1 MRGMWRMN
9 RRARPAG
16 LKIAHRLLAC
26 SLLGLA
32 LSGCKTAGPQAASY
46 TGSISSTAVINASD
60 LSPEQALAAVQRWG
74 TAYSR
79 DEKDKVAALN
89 YAAALRAAGETS
101 QAVAVMRKAVIYHPT
116 DREVLA
122 AFGKAL
128 AADGRFQEALA
139 TVRRAQRSDNPDWQL
154 LATEGGILDSVQ
166 KHDDARDLYRQALVL
181 APGEPQILN
190 NLGMSYVLT
199 GELTK
204 AEETLQLAAAS
215 PNATLKVRQNLALV
229 LELRG
234 KHDEAAQI
242 TGAPAAT
249 SAAVQAQDAIPE
261 QDTWEELSESG

>member
-1 MRGMWRMN
+1 MN
-9 RRARPAG
+9 RKARTAG
-16 LKIAHRLLAC
+16 IVIARRLFAC

-32 LSGCKTAGPQAASY
+32 ISGCKTAEPQTSSY

-60 LSPEQALAAVQRWG
+60 LSPEQALAAVQQWG
-74 TAYSR
+74 NSYSR
-79 DEKDKVAALN
+79 DEKDKAAALN

-128 AADGRFQEALA
+128 AEDGQFQEALA
-139 TVRRAQRSDNPDWQL
+139 TIRRAQRSDNPDWQL
-154 LATEGGILDSVQ
+154 LAAEGGILDSVR
-166 KHDDARDLYRQALVL
+166 KHDDARDLYQQALVL

-199 GELTK
+199 GELDK
-204 AEETLQLAAAS
+204 AEETLALAAAS

-234 KHDEAAQI
+234 KPDEAAQI
-242 TGAPAAT
+242 TGVPAPPSTAA
-249 SAAVQAQDAIPE
+249 QAQDAIPE